1 MRVLTRKPLAQFWAI
16 HPDAETPLRSWI
28 SLTKR
33 ASWKTLVEV
42 QADFPH
48 ADLVGDCIVFNIGG
62 NKYRL
67 IVDIDFPR
75 QRVYIRAV
83 LTHKEYDRG
92 KWKDDCN
99 CKT

>member
-1 MRVLTRKPLAQFWAI
+1 MRIFTRKTLAQFWAD
-16 HPDAETPLRSWI
+16 HPDAEQPLRAWI
-28 SLTKR
+28 EKTKK
-33 ASWKTLVEV
+33 ADWQTLVDV
-42 QADFPH
+42 QADYSH

-67 IVDIDFPR
+67 VVKINY
-75 QRVYIRAV
+75 QKHRVFIRAV